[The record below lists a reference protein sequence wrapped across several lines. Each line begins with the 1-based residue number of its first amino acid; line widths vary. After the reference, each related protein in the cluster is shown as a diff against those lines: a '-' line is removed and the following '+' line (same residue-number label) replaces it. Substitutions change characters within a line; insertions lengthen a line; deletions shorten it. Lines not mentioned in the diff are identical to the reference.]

1 MMTLGFN
8 RRHMLT
14 LLALGGTAALAGC
27 GGGQWQTEYQP
38 AGPSARDWSLA
49 GVDVIVPPT
58 LTVSEDNSVYVPKAD
73 IVWQAEAA
81 GDRRAQVSRILQEG
95 IAAGARGLK
104 GPRRVRFRVTLETF
118 HALNIKSRK
127 SAPAG
132 TGVHDIRYLI
142 EVVDAASGAVLV
154 PAQRIAADFPAYTGA
169 EAEAAEA
176 RGETQR
182 VRIVGHLAATTAGWL
197 GLGPDNR
204 TTFSR
209 MGG

>member
-8 RRHMLT
+8 RRHMLA
-14 LLALGGTAALAGC
+14 LLAMGGTAALAGC
-27 GGGQWQTEYQP
+27 GGGRWQTEYQP
-38 AGPSARDWSLA
+38 AGPSARNWSLA
-49 GVDVIVPPT
+49 GVDVIVPPE
-58 LTVSEDNSVYVPKAD
+58 LTVSENNSVYVPKAD
-73 IVWQAEAA
+73 IVWQDEPA

-95 IAAGARGLK
+95 ITAGARGLN
-104 GPRRVRFRVTLETF
+104 GPQRVRFRVTLETF

-142 EVVDAASGAVLV
+142 EVVDAASGTVLV
-154 PAQRIAADFPAYTGA
+154 PAQRIAADIEAFTGA
-169 EAEAAEA
+169 EADAADA

-182 VRIVGHLAATTAGWL
+182 VRIVQHLAATTAGWL

-204 TTFSR
+204 KTFSR